1 MKTWAT
7 ELPYPF
13 IIIFYTYL
21 MVHGKNAKEKKR
33 LMITKKK
40 SKTIQ
45 KRKKKVK
52 NEKKRH
58 MHLVYGIFCD
68 DLCVLRFSFHM

>member
-1 MKTWAT
+1 
-7 ELPYPF
+7 
-13 IIIFYTYL
+13 

-45 KRKKKVK
+45 KRKKKSK
-52 NEKKRH
+52 MKKKGICT
-58 MHLVYGIFCD
+58 LCTVYFVMIYVCLGFPFTCD
-68 DLCVLRFSFHM
+68 MLMFLLFF